1 MFVGVL
7 FGGLFV
13 LVQLYVWDE
22 IRGYV
27 SAGVRFY
34 EVVVGAWLGDD
45 HMGIHIGVPFSSE
58 FVGSL

>member
-1 MFVGVL
+1 M